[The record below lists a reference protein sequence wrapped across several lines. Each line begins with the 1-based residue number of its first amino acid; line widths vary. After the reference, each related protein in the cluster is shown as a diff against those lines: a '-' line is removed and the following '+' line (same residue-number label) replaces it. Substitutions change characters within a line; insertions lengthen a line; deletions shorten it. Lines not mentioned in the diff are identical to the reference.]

1 MNLDLETALQLL
13 MFVVAFAVMA
23 MAFFSDSL

>member
-1 MNLDLETALQLL
+1 MSLDLESGLQLL